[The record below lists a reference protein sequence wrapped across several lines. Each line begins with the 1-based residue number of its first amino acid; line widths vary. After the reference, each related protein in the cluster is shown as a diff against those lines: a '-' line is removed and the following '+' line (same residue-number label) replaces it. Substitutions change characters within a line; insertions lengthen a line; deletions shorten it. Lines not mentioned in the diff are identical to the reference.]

1 MQPAGRKIWLQGK
14 LVKRRFRL
22 TKSTDF
28 KRVRRMGK
36 SYAHPLIVL
45 IAHPNE
51 HEHSRFAVAAGRSL
65 GNAVQRNR
73 AKRRLREAIRPL
85 IPLIAPGWDVL
96 VLARRPLLGATFQQC
111 QDALADLLKRARL
124 LKYPHGD

>member
-1 MQPAGRKIWLQGK
+1 
-14 LVKRRFRL
+14 
-22 TKSTDF
+22 
-28 KRVRRMGK
+28 MGK

-51 HEHSRFAVAAGRSL
+51 HAHSRFAVAAGRSL
-65 GNAVQRNR
+65 GNAVQRNQ

-85 IPLIAPGWDVL
+85 IPVIEPGWDLL
-96 VLARRPLLGATFQQC
+96 VLARRPLLGASFQQC
-111 QDALADLLKRARL
+111 RDVLTDLLKRARL

>member
-1 MQPAGRKIWLQGK
+1 LEELSNAGRKQPK

-22 TKSTDF
+22 TKSSDF

-45 IAHPNE
+45 VTHPNE
-51 HEHSRFAVAAGRSL
+51 HERARVAVAAGRSI

-85 IPLIAPGWDVL
+85 IPLIEPGWDL
-96 VLARRPLLGATFQQC
+96 LILARHPLPGASFQQC
-111 QDALADLLKRARL
+111 QEALADLLKRARL